1 VVDTKWAA
9 GNVTVHGLSQ
19 AMGEELAL
27 YSPKRGYRR
36 LPIPK
41 VAGSHGGADP
51 QLQHDFFGRPWDA
64 PPTKRMAPLEQAVQA
79 ILIGHAANVS
89 IAKGGAPVKVQEFLR
104 KG

>member
-1 VVDTKWAA
+1 MSETI
-9 GNVTVHGLSQ
+9 
-19 AMGEELAL
+19 GEELAL
-27 YSPKRGYRR
+27 YSPKKGFRR

-64 PPTKRMAPLEQAVQA
+64 KPTARMAPLEQAIQA

-89 IAKGGAPVKVQEFLR
+89 IARGGAPVEVQAFLR